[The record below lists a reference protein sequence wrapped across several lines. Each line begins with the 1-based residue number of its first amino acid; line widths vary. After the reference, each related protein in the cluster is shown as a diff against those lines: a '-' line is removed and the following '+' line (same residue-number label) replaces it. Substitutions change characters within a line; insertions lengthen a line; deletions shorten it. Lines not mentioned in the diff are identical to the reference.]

1 MATMIRTLAALV
13 TVLGLL
19 AVGVPATAQ
28 PLYSITNLGRLPD
41 ARACAASAINDLGA
55 VAGTCTGAGALN
67 ETAFV
72 WRKGVMKSLGKLPRG
87 NYSAA
92 HAINAQGVAVGE
104 GDTGDFRPD
113 PTLYRKGKVLN
124 VDSGGANARAIYVN
138 DDGVVVGNYL
148 KGFSGVS
155 GWKPVIWTERRDKP
169 GRFDRI
175 SLAPYPGGDA
185 NARYGYA
192 MGANQGLQV
201 VGYVQNSL
209 FGGRGAFWDNDATHT
224 LTLLQP
230 PAGHWTSLALAVN
243 DLGQAVGQSHPPF
256 RTRAVLWLND
266 AGHTPVELGTLPGD
280 VDSTATAINNA
291 AQIVGLSISASGV
304 SRPFLW
310 QNGQMLDVS
319 ALLDAGGAEWVLQ
332 SITAINN
339 AGRMVGLGLYR
350 GHLRTFLLT
359 PAGQ

>member
-1 MATMIRTLAALV
+1 VAGR
-13 TVLGLL
+13 GRQD
-19 AVGVPATAQ
+19 AVGG
-28 PLYSITNLGRLPD
+28 GRFY
-41 ARACAASAINDLGA
+41 I
-55 VAGTCTGAGALN
+55 
-67 ETAFV
+67 
-72 WRKGVMKSLGKLPRG
+72 WKSLGKLPRA
-87 NYSAA
+87 NDSAA
-92 HAINAQGVAVGE
+92 HAINGHGVAVGE

-113 PTLYRKGKVLN
+113 PTRYRNGRV
-124 VDSGGANARAIYVN
+124 VDIDGNSANARAIYIN
-138 DDGVVVGNYL
+138 DDGVIVGNYL
-148 KGFSGVS
+148 KGFSGVR

-192 MGANQGLQV
+192 LGANQGLQV

-209 FGGRGAFWDNDATHT
+209 FGQRGAFWDNDAAHT

-243 DLGQAVGQSHPPF
+243 DLGEAVGQSHPPF

-266 AGHTPVELGTLPGD
+266 ADHAPVELGALPGD
-280 VDSTATAINNA
+280 VDSTATAINNDR
-291 AQIVGLSISASGV
+291 QVVGLSTSASEV

-310 QNGQMLDVS
+310 QNGRMLDVNT
-319 ALLDAGGAEWVLQ
+319 LLDAGESEWAIQ

-339 AGRMVGLGLYR
+339 SGQMVGFGLYR
-350 GHLRTFLLT
+350 ERLRSFLLT
-359 PAGQ
+359 PAGR